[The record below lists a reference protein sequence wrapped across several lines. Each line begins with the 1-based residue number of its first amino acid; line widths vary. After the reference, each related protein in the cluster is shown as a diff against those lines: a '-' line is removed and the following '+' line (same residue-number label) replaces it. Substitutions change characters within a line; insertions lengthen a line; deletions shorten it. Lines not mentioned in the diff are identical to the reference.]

1 MSIKKKLGLGMAS
14 ATLGLTMVAG
24 GTYAYFNDT
33 ETIANTFAAGK
44 LDLSVVNL
52 SQDSTK
58 LIELS
63 KLKPGDT
70 IDREFK
76 LQNSGN
82 LAIMD
87 VLMNFD
93 YGTLTQDANT
103 NASNANTIDSD
114 DNVGT
119 NSDALAYLDQF
130 VVNIFTTGTEGTE
143 FDIIDLTKSEVT
155 LADIYKATNNSY
167 IGVDKAAA
175 IAAVKASMETAG
187 KHWVGTDSEGRIN
200 IASNNG
206 TPWAEYDGL
215 PASPPD
221 FDNVHFQIEFKDS
234 EDDTQNVYQGN
245 GIDLSIDLEAR
256 QWNGINSLT
265 NDHTGTEN
273 QKAHPQDEASE

>member
-1 MSIKKKLGLGMAS
+1 MSLKKKLGLGMAS

-52 SQDSTK
+52 SQNSTE
-58 LIELS
+58 LIELT

-87 VLMNFD
+87 VLMNFN
-93 YGTLTQDANT
+93 YGTLTRDEN
-103 NASNANTIDSD
+103 NNVSSANTIDSD

-119 NSDALAYLDQF
+119 NTDALSFLDQF
-130 VVNIFTTGTEGTE
+130 VVNIFTTGTEGE
-143 FDIIDLTKSEVT
+143 AFDLIDVDKTEVT
-155 LADIYKATNNSY
+155 LADIYKATNSSY
-167 IGVDKAAA
+167 TGTDKADA
-175 IAAVKASMETAG
+175 IAAVKGSMQTVG
-187 KHWVGTDSEGRIN
+187 KHWVGTDSGGRIN

-234 EDDTQNVYQGN
+234 KDATQNVYQGN

-256 QWNGINSLT
+256 QWGGINSKT
-265 NDHTGTEN
+265 NDYTGTEN
-273 QKAHPQDEASE
+273 QKAHPENE